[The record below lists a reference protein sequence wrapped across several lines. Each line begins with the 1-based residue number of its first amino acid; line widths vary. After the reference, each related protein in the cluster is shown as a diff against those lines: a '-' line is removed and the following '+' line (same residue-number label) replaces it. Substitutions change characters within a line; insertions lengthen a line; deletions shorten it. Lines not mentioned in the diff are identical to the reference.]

1 MQFNIALDLFFIIIT
16 NMEPPP
22 IITDIKIQRSIFWK
36 INFFIIT
43 ALTQFGVMEMVSY
56 EGFGVAEIISIL
68 TSAIGIIGLYG
79 YVFSKRIFK
88 RSFWLYFLA
97 IYIIFD
103 IAYFFITDAVI
114 FPEMEDLSPAE
125 NKFLTLFAIIVG
137 SVISFPSYDGLLLY
151 GLPSNKLWKSNNN

>member
-1 MQFNIALDLFFIIIT
+1 MQINIALDLFFIIIC

-22 IITDIKIQRSIFWK
+22 LPDIKIQRSIFWK
-36 INFFIIT
+36 IYFFIFT
-43 ALTQFGVMEMVSY
+43 GLALLSFMEMVSY
-56 EGFGVAEIISIL
+56 ENFGIAEIIAML
-68 TSAIGIIGLYG
+68 IGIIGTIGFYG
-79 YVFSKRIFK
+79 YVFSKRLFK

-114 FPEMEDLSPAE
+114 FPEIEELSPAE
-125 NKFLTLFAIIVG
+125 NKFVSLITIIFTF
-137 SVISFPSYDGLLLY
+137 VISFPSYVGLLLY

>member
-1 MQFNIALDLFFIIIT
+1 MDLFFIIVT

-36 INFFIIT
+36 IYFFIFT
-43 ALTQFGVMEMVSY
+43 GLALLSFMEMVSY
-56 EGFGVAEIISIL
+56 ENFGIAEIIAML
-68 TSAIGIIGLYG
+68 IGIIGTIGFYG
-79 YVFSKRIFK
+79 YVFSKRLFK
-88 RSFWLYFLA
+88 RSFWLYFLPVC
-97 IYIIFD
+97 IIFN
-103 IAYFFITDAVI
+103 IAYYFITDAVI

-137 SVISFPSYDGLLLY
+137 SVISFPSYVGLLLY

>member
-1 MQFNIALDLFFIIIT
+1 MQINIALDLFFIIVT
-16 NMEPPP
+16 NMEPQP
-22 IITDIKIQRSIFWK
+22 IITDVKIQRSIFWK
-36 INFFIIT
+36 VYFFIIT
-43 ALTQFGVMEMVSY
+43 ALTLFGFMEMVSY

-97 IYIIFD
+97 VFIIFNV
-103 IAYFFITDAVI
+103 AYFFITDAVI

-125 NKFLTLFAIIVG
+125 NKVVTLFAIIVTF
-137 SVISFPSYDGLLLY
+137 VVSFPGYVGLLLY
-151 GLPSNKLWKSNNN
+151 GLPSNKLWECNNN